1 MLVEQIIKQTLD
13 LQGFRV
19 HSVTKDADGLI
30 AEIRPDARC
39 RIRCGTCGCPAVYRD
54 MRDARLF
61 RHVPLWN
68 MPLWFKYEPRRVF
81 CSACGRVRT
90 EQLPWATG
98 KQRMTR
104 AYSCFLVKWAEM
116 LPWRSVAQLFR
127 CAWGTVATAVKSVV
141 RYGLEHRDLSGI
153 THIGIDEISR
163 RKGQVYLT
171 NVYDLRSKTLIWSGA
186 ERSKDTLR
194 SFFKYLGPERTGKLQ
209 GICCDMWQ
217 PYVEIIKECAP
228 QASLVFD
235 KFHIVGHL
243 MEAVE
248 QVRRDEIREKGK
260 EHRDLMKDSRYIWL
274 KNPWNLTP
282 KQRAKLSHLE
292 QMNLKINRAYLLKE
306 RFRDFWCYKTKP
318 WASKYLKQWFWWATH
333 SRLKPIREFAWMIRR
348 HEENILS
355 WFHMPINN
363 GSVEG
368 LNNKAKVI
376 SRKAYGFRTADHFIC
391 NLYHCMSYLPAP
403 PLLHRFV

>member
-13 LQGFRV
+13 LPGLRV

-81 CSACGRVRT
+81 CSTCGGDRT
-90 EQLPWATG
+90 VQLPWATG

-104 AYSCFLVKWAEM
+104 AYSCFLAKWAEM

-260 EHRDLMKDSRYIWL
+260 EHRDLMKDNRYIWL

-292 QMNLKINRAYLLKE
+292 QMNLKINRSYLLKE

>member
-13 LQGFRV
+13 LPGFRV

-81 CSACGRVRT
+81 CSACGGVRT

-104 AYSCFLVKWAEM
+104 AYSCFLAKWAEM

-333 SRLKPIREFAWMIRR
+333 SRLKLIREFAWMIRR

-391 NLYHCMSYLPAP
+391 NLYHCMSYLLAP

>member
-1 MLVEQIIKQTLD
+1 
-13 LQGFRV
+13 
-19 HSVTKDADGLI
+19 
-30 AEIRPDARC
+30 
-39 RIRCGTCGCPAVYRD
+39 
-54 MRDARLF
+54 
-61 RHVPLWN
+61 
-68 MPLWFKYEPRRVF
+68 MPLWFKYEPRRVRSVPHVEGF
-81 CSACGRVRT
+81 AP
-90 EQLPWATG
+90 QLSWATG

-104 AYSCFLVKWAEM
+104 AYSCFLAKWAEM

-217 PYVEIIKECAP
+217 PYVEIIKECAL

-243 MEAVE
+243 MEAARAGSGE
-248 QVRRDEIREKGK
+248 RDPRE
-260 EHRDLMKDSRYIWL
+260 R
-274 KNPWNLTP
+274 
-282 KQRAKLSHLE
+282 QRAQGSHERQPLHLAQKSLE
-292 QMNLKINRAYLLKE
+292 SNAE
-306 RFRDFWCYKTKP
+306 TKSQAQP
-318 WASKYLKQWFWWATH
+318 S
-333 SRLKPIREFAWMIRR
+333 
-348 HEENILS
+348 
-355 WFHMPINN
+355 
-363 GSVEG
+363 
-368 LNNKAKVI
+368 
-376 SRKAYGFRTADHFIC
+376 
-391 NLYHCMSYLPAP
+391 
-403 PLLHRFV
+403 